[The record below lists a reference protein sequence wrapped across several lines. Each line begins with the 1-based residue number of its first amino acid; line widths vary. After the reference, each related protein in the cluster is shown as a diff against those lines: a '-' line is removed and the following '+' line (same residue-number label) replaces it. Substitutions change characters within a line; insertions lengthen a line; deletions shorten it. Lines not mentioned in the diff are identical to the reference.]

1 MRGVSLE
8 LVLLALFGVALL
20 IQWAIR
26 FLRSRALQV
35 PTERV
40 DRSVLAPPTPSIAT
54 SSPSSSSS
62 SSSSSGVVDAAPA
75 LRPQARA
82 RAVKRYSRHALLG
95 NRRTVQDVV
104 VAAAVL
110 GPCHAH
116 RTVDRSGAPQ

>member
-40 DRSVLAPPTPSIAT
+40 DRIVLAPPTPSIAT
-54 SSPSSSSS
+54 SSPS